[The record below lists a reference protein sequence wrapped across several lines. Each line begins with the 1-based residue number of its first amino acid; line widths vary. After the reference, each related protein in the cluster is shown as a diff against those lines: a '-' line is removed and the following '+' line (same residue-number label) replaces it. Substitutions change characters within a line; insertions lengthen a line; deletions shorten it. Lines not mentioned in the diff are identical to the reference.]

1 MILRAVYNAD
11 MPRFVPQCSPALVRL
26 PACALLCAVVLTA
39 PVAAPLAAQARR
51 ELGATTIHREPKGLL
66 LARTVAASPVVVRDA
81 RTGWSQFRLEGWVS
95 SSLLK
100 ADRRSGFDV
109 AVTAENVRLREEP
122 SGREIARLEEGML
135 LDKLEEKGNWTRVR
149 RTVWADSDALRAS
162 RATAVASR
170 ESQAESQARRLDSI
184 QAYVAPPAPQAPP
197 VVASGATQSTNERIE
212 LLRATPLMSQP
223 EGVQLAA
230 LNSGMTGRVVSRTGD
245 WVRVQLEGWVR
256 EEDLKSASG
265 ALVGVTAAEIRANP
279 ERYVGQSIE
288 WRLQYISAAM
298 ADELRPEMPPG
309 QPYLLARGPLP
320 ETGFVYLM
328 LSREDATRIQ
338 ALPALTELTVR
349 ARVRAARSKFLAT
362 PVLQLE
368 ALVTPVLAH

>member
-1 MILRAVYNAD
+1 MFDMILRAVYNAD
-11 MPRFVPQCSPALVRL
+11 MLRFVPQCSPALVRL
-26 PACALLCAVVLTA
+26 PACTLLLTA
-39 PVAAPLAAQARR
+39 ALAAPLAAQARR

-66 LARTVAASPVVVRDA
+66 LARTVAASPIVVRDT

-95 SSLLK
+95 STLLK
-100 ADRRSGFDV
+100 TDKRSGFDV
-109 AVTAENVRLREEP
+109 VVTAENVRLREEP

-135 LDKLEEKGNWTRVR
+135 LDKLEEKGNWVRVR
-149 RTVWADSDALRAS
+149 RTVWADSDALRAARIES
-162 RATAVASR
+162 S
-170 ESQAESQARRLDSI
+170 ESQVARSETRDSV
-184 QAYVAPPAPQAPP
+184 QAYVAPQAPP
-197 VVASGATQSTNERIE
+197 VTSEATEATNERIE
-212 LLRATPLMSQP
+212 LLRASPLMSQP

-230 LNSGMTGRVVSRTGD
+230 LNEGMTGRVVSRND
-245 WVRVQLEGWVR
+245 EWVKVQLEGWVR
-256 EEDLKSASG
+256 ETDLKSASG

-279 ERYVGQSIE
+279 ERYVGQTVE
-288 WRLQYISAAM
+288 WRLQYISGAT

-328 LSREDATRIQ
+328 LSREDAARIQ

-349 ARVRAARSKFLAT
+349 ARVRAARSRFLAT

-368 ALVTPVLAH
+368 ALVAPSLAN

>member
-1 MILRAVYNAD
+1 MLLA
-11 MPRFVPQCSPALVRL
+11 
-26 PACALLCAVVLTA
+26 ALL
-39 PVAAPLAAQARR
+39 AAPLAAQARR

-100 ADRRSGFDV
+100 ADKRNGFDV

-122 SGREIARLEEGML
+122 SGREIAQLEEGML
-135 LDKLEEKGNWTRVR
+135 LDRLEEKGNWTRVR
-149 RTVWADSDALRAS
+149 RTVWADSDALRAAS
-162 RATAVASR
+162 RESRVASR
-170 ESQAESQARRLDSI
+170 ESNPEAGRDSV
-184 QAYVAPPAPQAPP
+184 QAYVAPQAPP
-197 VVASGATQSTNERIE
+197 VVASGATEATNERIE
-212 LLRATPLMSQP
+212 LLRPAPLLSQP

-230 LNSGMTGRVVSRTGD
+230 LNSGMTGRVVSRSGD
-245 WVRVQLEGWVR
+245 WVRVQVEGWVR

-279 ERYVGQSIE
+279 ERYVGQTLE
-288 WRLQYISAAM
+288 WRLQYISAAV

-349 ARVRAARSKFLAT
+349 ARVRAARSRFLAT

-368 ALVTPVLAH
+368 ALLAPVLAD

>member
-1 MILRAVYNAD
+1 MI
-11 MPRFVPQCSPALVRL
+11 S
-26 PACALLCAVVLTA
+26 
-39 PVAAPLAAQARR
+39 APLAAQARR

-100 ADRRSGFDV
+100 ADRRDGFDV
-109 AVTAENVRLREEP
+109 VVTAENVRLREEP
-122 SGREIARLEEGML
+122 SGREIAQLEEGML
-135 LDKLEEKGNWTRVR
+135 LDRLEEKGSWTRVR
-149 RTVWADSDALRAS
+149 RMVWADSDALRAAQVARGES
-162 RATAVASR
+162 RVASG
-170 ESQAESQARRLDSI
+170 EARDSV
-184 QAYVAPPAPQAPP
+184 QAYVAPQAPP
-197 VVASGATQSTNERIE
+197 VVAGGATEATKERIE

-230 LNSGMTGRVVSRTGD
+230 LNSGLTGRVVSRTGD

-265 ALVGVTAAEIRANP
+265 ALVGVSAAEIRANP
-279 ERYVGQSIE
+279 ERYVGQTLE
-288 WRLQYISAAM
+288 WRLQYISAAV

-328 LSREDATRIQ
+328 LSREDAAKIQ

-349 ARVRAARSKFLAT
+349 ARVRAARSRFLAT

-368 ALVTPVLAH
+368 ALLAPVLRE

>member
-1 MILRAVYNAD
+1 MVLRAFYNAD

-26 PACALLCAVVLTA
+26 PAFVLVLSALLAA
-39 PVAAPLAAQARR
+39 PVTAQARR

-66 LARTVAASPVVVRDA
+66 LARTVAASPIVVRDT
-81 RTGWSQFRLEGWVS
+81 RSGWSQFRLEGWVS

-100 ADRRSGFDV
+100 ADKRSGFDV
-109 AVTAENVRLREEP
+109 VVTAENVRLREEP

-149 RTVWADSDALRAS
+149 RMVWADSKALRSVS
-162 RATAVASR
+162 REPQVASR
-170 ESQAESQARRLDSI
+170 GSQGASNGARDSV
-184 QAYVAPPAPQAPP
+184 QAYVAPQAPP
-197 VVASGATQSTNERIE
+197 VAASGITEATNERIE
-212 LLRATPLMSQP
+212 LMRAAPLMSQP

-230 LNSGMTGRVVSRTGD
+230 LNEGTTGRVVSRSDD
-245 WVRVQLEGWVR
+245 WVKVQLEGWVR
-256 EEDLKSASG
+256 EADLKPASG

-279 ERYVGQSIE
+279 ERYVGQTVE
-288 WRLQYISAAM
+288 WRLQYISGAT

-328 LSREDATRIQ
+328 LSREDAARIQ
-338 ALPALTELTVR
+338 SLPALTELTVR
-349 ARVRAARSKFLAT
+349 ARVRAARSRFLAT

-368 ALVTPVLAH
+368 TLVAPALAN

>member
-1 MILRAVYNAD
+1 ML
-11 MPRFVPQCSPALVRL
+11 RFVPQCSPALVRL
-26 PACALLCAVVLTA
+26 PACALLWTVVL
-39 PVAAPLAAQARR
+39 AAPLAAQARR

-66 LARTVAASPVVVRDA
+66 LARTVAASPVVVRES

-109 AVTAENVRLREEP
+109 VVTAENVRLREEP
-122 SGREIARLEEGML
+122 SGREVAQLEEGML

-149 RTVWADSDALRAS
+149 RTVWADSDALRAA
-162 RATAVASR
+162 RQEARVASR
-170 ESQAESQARRLDSI
+170 EPERDSV
-184 QAYVAPPAPQAPP
+184 QAYVAPQALP
-197 VVASGATQSTNERIE
+197 VVSSGATESTNERIE

-223 EGVQLAA
+223 DGVQLAA

-265 ALVGVTAAEIRANP
+265 ALVGVSAAEIRANP
-279 ERYVGQSIE
+279 ERYVGQTLE
-288 WRLQYISAAM
+288 WRLQYISGAV

-338 ALPALTELTVR
+338 SLPALTELTVR
-349 ARVRAARSKFLAT
+349 ARVRAARSRFLAT

-368 ALVTPVLAH
+368 ALVAPVLDQ

>member
-1 MILRAVYNAD
+1 M
-11 MPRFVPQCSPALVRL
+11 
-26 PACALLCAVVLTA
+26 VLAA
-39 PVAAPLAAQARR
+39 PLASPLAAQARR

-66 LARTVAASPVVVRDA
+66 LARTVSASPVVVRDS

-95 SSLLK
+95 SSLLR
-100 ADRRSGFDV
+100 ADKRNGFDV
-109 AVTAENVRLREEP
+109 VVTAENVRLREEP
-122 SGREIARLEEGML
+122 SGREIAQLEEGML
-135 LDKLEEKGNWTRVR
+135 LDRLEEKGSWTRVR
-149 RTVWADSDALRAS
+149 RMVWADSDALRAN
-162 RATAVASR
+162 RTAVASQEPRVESR
-170 ESQAESQARRLDSI
+170 ERDSV
-184 QAYVAPPAPQAPP
+184 QAYVAPQAPAAA
-197 VVASGATQSTNERIE
+197 ASPTSESTNERIE
-212 LLRATPLMSQP
+212 LLRPAPLLSQP

-230 LNSGMTGRVVSRTGD
+230 LNTGMTGQVVGRTGD
-245 WVRVQLEGWVR
+245 WVRVQVEGWVR

-279 ERYVGQSIE
+279 ERYVGQTLE
-288 WRLQYISAAM
+288 WRLQYISAAV

-349 ARVRAARSKFLAT
+349 ARVRAARSRFLAT

-368 ALVTPVLAH
+368 ALLVPVLRE

>member
-1 MILRAVYNAD
+1 M
-11 MPRFVPQCSPALVRL
+11 F
-26 PACALLCAVVLTA
+26 T
-39 PVAAPLAAQARR
+39 APLAAQARR

-66 LARTVAASPVVVRDA
+66 LARTVSASPVVVRDA

-100 ADRRSGFDV
+100 ADKRNGFDV
-109 AVTAENVRLREEP
+109 AVRAENVRLREEP
-122 SGREIARLEEGML
+122 SGREIAQLEEGML

-149 RTVWADSDALRAS
+149 RMVWADSKALRES
-162 RATAVASR
+162 RVASR
-170 ESQAESQARRLDSI
+170 ESRVDSQESKVESRARDSV
-184 QAYVAPPAPQAPP
+184 QAYVAPQASPTA
-197 VVASGATQSTNERIE
+197 ASGVAESTNERIE
-212 LLRATPLMSQP
+212 LLRPAPLLSQP

-230 LNSGMTGRVVSRTGD
+230 LNSGMTGQVVGRTGD
-245 WVRVQLEGWVR
+245 WVRVQVEGWVR

-279 ERYVGQSIE
+279 ERYVGQMLE
-288 WRLQYISAAM
+288 WRLQYISGAV

-328 LSREDATRIQ
+328 LSREDAARIH

-349 ARVRAARSKFLAT
+349 ARVRAARSRFLAT

-368 ALVTPVLAH
+368 ALLSPVLR

>member
-1 MILRAVYNAD
+1 MLSAALA
-11 MPRFVPQCSPALVRL
+11 SPV
-26 PACALLCAVVLTA
+26 
-39 PVAAPLAAQARR
+39 AAQARR

-66 LARTVAASPVVVRDA
+66 LARTVAASPIVVRDT
-81 RTGWSQFRLEGWVS
+81 RSGWSQFGLEGWVS

-100 ADRRSGFDV
+100 ADKRNGFDV
-109 AVTAENVRLREEP
+109 VVTAENVRLREEP

-135 LDKLEEKGNWTRVR
+135 LDKLEEKGSWTRVR
-149 RTVWADSDALRAS
+149 RMVWADSNALRAPRVESSES
-162 RATAVASR
+162 RVASGTKQD
-170 ESQAESQARRLDSI
+170 SGAKAQAV
-184 QAYVAPPAPQAPP
+184 QAYVATQAPP
-197 VVASGATQSTNERIE
+197 AATSGITEATNERIE
-212 LLRATPLMSQP
+212 LMRAAPLMSQP

-230 LNSGMTGRVVSRTGD
+230 LNEGMTGRVVSRNDD
-245 WVRVQLEGWVR
+245 WVKVQLEGWVR
-256 EEDLKSASG
+256 ESDLKSASG

-279 ERYVGQSIE
+279 ERYVGQTVE
-288 WRLQYISAAM
+288 WRLQYISGAT

-328 LSREDATRIQ
+328 LSRDDAARIQ

-349 ARVRAARSKFLAT
+349 AKVRAARSRFLAT

-368 ALVTPVLAH
+368 TLVAPALSN

>member
-1 MILRAVYNAD
+1 MLSAALAV
-11 MPRFVPQCSPALVRL
+11 
-26 PACALLCAVVLTA
+26 
-39 PVAAPLAAQARR
+39 PVAAQARR

-66 LARTVAASPVVVRDA
+66 LARTVAASPIVVRDT
-81 RTGWSQFRLEGWVS
+81 RSGWSQFGLEGWVS

-100 ADRRSGFDV
+100 PDKRNGFDV
-109 AVTAENVRLREEP
+109 VVTAENVRLREEP

-149 RTVWADSDALRAS
+149 RMVWADSDALRALRVEGGES
-162 RATAVASR
+162 RVASGTTPD
-170 ESQAESQARRLDSI
+170 SAGKAQAV
-184 QAYVAPPAPQAPP
+184 QAYVAPQAPP
-197 VVASGATQSTNERIE
+197 VATSGITEATNERIE
-212 LLRATPLMSQP
+212 LMRAAPLLSQP

-230 LNSGMTGRVVSRTGD
+230 LTEGMTGRVVSRSDD
-245 WVRVQLEGWVR
+245 WVKVQLEGWVR
-256 EEDLKSASG
+256 EADLKPASG

-279 ERYVGQSIE
+279 ERYVGQTVE
-288 WRLQYISAAM
+288 WRLQYISGAT

-328 LSREDATRIQ
+328 LSREDAARIQ

-349 ARVRAARSKFLAT
+349 AKVRAARSRFLAT

-368 ALVTPVLAH
+368 TLVTPALAN